1 MRVKSVALFAA
12 TAWLA
17 AAVVCAE
24 PAARPE
30 KPLALWTNGAP
41 EARGTDPA
49 KDIPTITPFWPKAEL
64 ATGAAIVICPGGG
77 YGGLAGHEGK
87 DYAIWLNERGIA
99 GFVLK
104 YRLGT
109 HGYRHPAMMN
119 DVQRAIRL
127 VRSNATAWQLKA
139 DKIGVMGSSAG
150 GHLASTA
157 ATHFDNGNPT
167 ATDPVDRVSC
177 RPNLAILCYPVI
189 SLGKFTHNGSKK
201 NLLGENPPEELVKLL
216 SNELQVTK
224 DTPPCFLWHTRDDRV
239 VNVKNSLQFADA
251 LLANGV
257 PFDLHIYQTGSHGLG
272 LGIRNYDPLK
282 ANPAKLLPWTY
293 DLAYWLRLQGFGK

>member
-1 MRVKSVALFAA
+1 MRVKSVVLFAA
-12 TAWLA
+12 TAWLTA
-17 AAVVCAE
+17 AVCAE
-24 PAARPE
+24 SAVRPE

-41 EARGTDPA
+41 GARGTDPG
-49 KDIPTITPFWPKAEL
+49 KDIPTLTPFWPQPES

-87 DYAIWLNERGIA
+87 DYAVWLNGRGITA
-99 GFVLK
+99 FVLK
-104 YRLGT
+104 YRLGS

-127 VRSNATAWQLKA
+127 IRSNAAAWQLKA

-157 ATHFDNGNPT
+157 ATHFDNGNPD

-177 RPNLAILCYPVI
+177 RPNLAVLCYPVI
-189 SLGKFTHNGSKK
+189 TLGKFTHNGSKK

-224 DTPPCFLWHTRDDRV
+224 DTPPCFLWHTRDDRG
-239 VNVKNSLQFADA
+239 VNVRNSLQFADA
-251 LLANGV
+251 LLVNGV

-272 LGIRNYDPLK
+272 LGVRNYDPQK
-282 ANPAKLLPWTY
+282 TDPAKLLPWTH
-293 DLAYWLRLQGFGK
+293 DLAYWLKLQGFAK